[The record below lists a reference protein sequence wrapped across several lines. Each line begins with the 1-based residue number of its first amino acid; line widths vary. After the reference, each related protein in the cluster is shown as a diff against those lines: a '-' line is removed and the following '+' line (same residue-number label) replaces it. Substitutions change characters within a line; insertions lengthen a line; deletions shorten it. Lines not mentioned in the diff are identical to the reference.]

1 MWSLLL
7 PFAKKIILKQLAK
20 PTVKKLVIELLEA
33 VVRTTETD
41 LDDMML
47 KRLKKSIL
55 APTGKPLSKQLLGE
69 QKQL

>member
-7 PFAKKIILKQLAK
+7 PLAKKVIIKQLAK

-33 VVRTTETD
+33 VVRTTDTD

-55 APTGKPLSKQLLGE
+55 APTGKSLSKQLLGE
-69 QKQL
+69 QKIL

>member
-7 PFAKKIILKQLAK
+7 PLSKKVIIKQLAK
-20 PTVKKLVIELLEA
+20 PTVKKIVIELLEA
-33 VVRTTETD
+33 VVRTTDTD

-55 APTGKPLSKQLLGE
+55 APTGKSLSKQLLGE